1 VQTPVLDRLAAE
13 GVRFSRA
20 CSNMPV
26 CTPARGS
33 LLTGCWPQRHRA
45 LGNDLPVDPAMP
57 SIARALG
64 REGYACGYAGKWHL
78 GGIPRYRRIPPGPE
92 RLGFDDFWAV
102 WNCHHDYFR
111 PKYYRDGASAPVLLE
126 GRYEPEVQTD
136 LVLDW
141 LRDRDGGAAGAS
153 GENGGAGGA
162 GERGGDER
170 PFCLFLAYG
179 PPHSPYRPLP
189 PGGEGRYDPAALTL
203 RPNCAD
209 APQTRRDLAAYYAHV
224 SAIDSQIGRLVAY
237 LEATDRL
244 DDTLIVYSAD
254 HGTMLDSHGIKYK
267 QWPYEESIGIPL
279 VLRYGARVPAGAV
292 DDRLI
297 GIVDYAP
304 TLLGLLGVPVPG
316 AMQGRNLAPGGDLAA
331 GERPESLFLQEAV
344 ATDQGARQGVTPWR
358 GVRTEAHTYARRVD
372 GPWLLF
378 DNVADPYQ
386 QRNLAAAPDAAAL
399 RDRLEAE
406 LATWMARIGD
416 TLEPRAALLERY
428 GLAAVWAEREAHL
441 HQGQNMS
448 GAPPPPAQAG
458 GGSLG
463 RPVR

>member
-1 VQTPVLDRLAAE
+1 MVSLTADINSHADGATGAPLRPDRNMALELVRATEAASIRAVPFIGRGRKEAADGAAVDAMRAFLTTVSFDGTIVIGE
-13 GVRFSRA
+13 GEKDHAPMLFNGERVG
-20 CSNMPV
+20 N
-26 CTPARGS
+26 G
-33 LLTGCWPQRHRA
+33 TGPKCDVA
-45 LGNDLPVDPAMP
+45 VDP
-57 SIARALG
+57 I
-64 REGYACGYAGKWHL
+64 
-78 GGIPRYRRIPPGPE
+78 
-92 RLGFDDFWAV
+92 
-102 WNCHHDYFR
+102 
-111 PKYYRDGASAPVLLE
+111 DGTSL
-126 GRYEPEVQTD
+126 T
-136 LVLDW
+136 
-141 LRDRDGGAAGAS
+141 AAGR
-153 GENGGAGGA
+153 NN
-162 GERGGDER
+162 
-170 PFCLFLAYG
+170 
-179 PPHSPYRPLP
+179 
-189 PGGEGRYDPAALTL
+189 ALSVI
-203 RPNCAD
+203 A
-209 APQTRRDLAAYYAHV
+209 V
-224 SAIDSQIGRLVAY
+224 S
-237 LEATDRL
+237 
-244 DDTLIVYSAD
+244 D
-254 HGTMLDSHGIKYK
+254 HGTMLDSHGVKYK

-358 GVRTEAHTYARRVD
+358 GVRTETHTYARRVD

-406 LATWMARIGD
+406 LATWMTRIGD

-428 GLAAVWAEREAHL
+428 GLTAVWAEREAHL
-441 HQGQNMS
+441 HRGQNMS
-448 GAPPPPAQAG
+448 GAPPPAQAG
-458 GGSLG
+458 GGSFG